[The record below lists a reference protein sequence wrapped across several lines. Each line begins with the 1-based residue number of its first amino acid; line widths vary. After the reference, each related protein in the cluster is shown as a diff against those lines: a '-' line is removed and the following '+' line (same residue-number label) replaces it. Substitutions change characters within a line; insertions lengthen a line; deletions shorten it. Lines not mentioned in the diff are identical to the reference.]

1 MPGKDLLK
9 KVVVINKKGGNL
21 CANVSSCAG
30 GHAMPYIL
38 PRLYVS
44 LEMRLI
50 KSKKKLIYVLCGG
63 LRFLTEKTYDL
74 VILVMD

>member
-9 KVVVINKKGGNL
+9 KVVVINKKGGTSVRTFL
-21 CANVSSCAG
+21 VVLE
-30 GHAMPYIL
+30 AMPYIL

-63 LRFLTEKTYDL
+63 LRFLTEKRYDL